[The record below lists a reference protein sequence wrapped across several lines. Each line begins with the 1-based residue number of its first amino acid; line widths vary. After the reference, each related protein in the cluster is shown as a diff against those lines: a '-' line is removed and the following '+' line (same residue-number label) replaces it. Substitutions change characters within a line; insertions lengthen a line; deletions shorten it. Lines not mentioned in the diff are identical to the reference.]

1 MEKYVKI
8 INIIDKSGSMNS
20 MIDVAI
26 NGFNEFL
33 QEQKSVEGNVLVT
46 TILFNNKYDVLYE
59 DVDIKNCMYFDKDN
73 YKPQY
78 QTALY
83 DCICSVISNEIDK
96 LGGMPIEE
104 RPEKTLCIILT
115 DGFENASKKYSQ
127 YDVKTMISEM
137 REHFKWE
144 FIFLAADEQASTTA
158 QSIGISIGNSYTFA
172 NTSDGLS
179 DAYRGISVSS
189 KVYRMS
195 NLSKMDNLMDEYSK
209 DKKG

>member
-33 QEQKSVEGNVLVT
+33 QEQKSVEGKALVT

-115 DGFENASKKYSQ
+115 DGFENASKKYNQ

-158 QSIGISIGNSYTFA
+158 QSIGISKGNSYSFT
-172 NTSDGLS
+172 NSSSGLE
-179 DAYRGISVSS
+179 DAYKGISYATMSYRTKSS
-189 KVYRMS
+189 IDMS
-195 NLSKMDNLMDEYSK
+195 NLMDDY
-209 DKKG
+209 KKL